1 LSKNIEINKHYYGL
15 DLLRGI
21 SGYGVAICHFYAFIY
36 KNEFLEYLSFI
47 FVEFFF
53 VLSGFVLFPQLIK
66 ILEDKKNLIIFYK
79 RRWLRTL
86 PLFFICLILISLMFE
101 KFLSLDFFKYFFFIQ
116 DIAPNFLETSYYP
129 VVWSL
134 SIEEFFYLIFPI
146 FLLFLNKE
154 NYLKRCLYLFLFLV
168 LLKIF
173 YISYFDAFFIRTGTL
188 LRFDAILLGFL
199 LRYVYLKLDFMKSI
213 LISLFLSF
221 LYVFLKDFILLNQN
235 ILFIKFSF
243 IILLQVL
250 SSFILIFFLKI
261 EFLTK
266 FVFFK
271 KISILI
277 SKQTYS
283 VYLLHMI
290 FIYLLIDLN
299 LNAAIKFTIYVFLLI
314 ALSTIT
320 YYFVEK
326 PILKTR
332 PKYL

>member
-1 LSKNIEINKHYYGL
+1 LLKDKDIAKHFYGL

-21 SGYGVAICHFYAFIY
+21 SGYGVAICHFFAFIY
-36 KNEFLEYLSFI
+36 KNDFLEYLSFI

-53 VLSGFVLFPQLIK
+53 VLSGFVLFPQLLK
-66 ILEDKKNLIIFYK
+66 VLEDKKNLIIFYK

-86 PLFFICLILISLMFE
+86 PLFFISLILISLMFE

-116 DIAPNFLETSYYP
+116 DVVPNFLETSYYP

-146 FLLFLNKE
+146 FLLFSNKK
-154 NYLKRCLYLFLFLV
+154 NYLKNCIYLFIFLV
-168 LLKIF
+168 FIKIF

-199 LRYVYLKLDFMKSI
+199 LRYLYLKLDFIKSFC
-213 LISLFLSF
+213 ISLFLSF
-221 LYVFLKDFILLNQN
+221 VYIFFQDFILMNQDDL
-235 ILFIKFSF
+235 IIKFSF
-243 IILLQVL
+243 ILLLQIF
-250 SSFILIFFLKI
+250 SAFILILFLKI
-261 EFLTK
+261 EFLSK
-266 FVFFK
+266 FVLFK
-271 KISILI
+271 KISSLV

-283 VYLLHMI
+283 VYLLHMV

-299 LNAAIKFTIYVFLLI
+299 FYASMKFGIYIFLLV
-314 ALSTIT
+314 ALSTAT
-320 YYFVEK
+320 YYFIEK
-326 PILKTR
+326 PILKIR

>member
-1 LSKNIEINKHYYGL
+1 
-15 DLLRGI
+15 
-21 SGYGVAICHFYAFIY
+21 
-36 KNEFLEYLSFI
+36 
-47 FVEFFF
+47 
-53 VLSGFVLFPQLIK
+53 
-66 ILEDKKNLIIFYK
+66 
-79 RRWLRTL
+79 
-86 PLFFICLILISLMFE
+86 
-101 KFLSLDFFKYFFFIQ
+101 
-116 DIAPNFLETSYYP
+116 
-129 VVWSL
+129 
-134 SIEEFFYLIFPI
+134 
-146 FLLFLNKE
+146 
-154 NYLKRCLYLFLFLV
+154 
-168 LLKIF
+168 
-173 YISYFDAFFIRTGTL
+173 
-188 LRFDAILLGFL
+188 
-199 LRYVYLKLDFMKSI
+199 MKSI